1 MSAAVDGG
9 GAVRFA
15 KNPVVQFLAAGLL
28 VLVVVVIGTVQLS
41 SRAADEEALNDAQA
55 TTELLARSV
64 AQPAIPRGLA
74 AGNSGAVDRFDRTV
88 LRRLLVGEVRRIK
101 IWTAQGGIVYSDE
114 TRLIG
119 DRFPLGPEELDVL
132 RNGGTDA
139 EISDLS
145 EPENRFEPAGQS
157 LVEVYTRVRSPEGE
171 PLLFEAYYSATDIA
185 RRREQV
191 YDSFQPIALGGLLVL
206 VAVTTPLLWALTRR
220 LDRTGRDRAR
230 LLERAADASESERR
244 RIARDLH
251 DGVVQDLA
259 GTAFALSA
267 TARDAG
273 TDTDTA
279 RRLEPMASSLRGS
292 LRSLRSLLVE
302 IYPPDLRADG
312 LEAALEDLVAPAA
325 AAGVTARVEV
335 YDVAQASPDAVRLVW
350 RVAQEAVRNALRH
363 SGASHVTVQVRQV
376 GDRLTLDVTDDG
388 AGFDPRKPASGLG
401 LRSQR
406 DLIAEAGGTLDVRS
420 TPGGGTTVHLEVR

>member
-1 MSAAVDGG
+1 M
-9 GAVRFA
+9 RFA

-41 SRAADEEALNDAQA
+41 SRAADEEALNDAQS

-74 AGNSGAVDRFDRTV
+74 AGSPGAVDRFDRTV

-101 IWTAQGGIVYSDE
+101 IWTAQGRIVYSDE

-119 DRFPLGPEELDVL
+119 DRFPLGHEELDVV
-132 RNGGTDA
+132 RNGGTEA
-139 EISDLS
+139 EISDLT

-157 LVEVYTRVRSPEGE
+157 LVEVYTRVKSPEGE

-185 RRREQV
+185 QRREEV

-267 TARDAG
+267 AARDAG
-273 TDTDTA
+273 TDTETA
-279 RRLEPMASSLRGS
+279 CRLEPMASSLRAS

-312 LEAALEDLVAPAA
+312 LGAALEDLVAPAA

-335 YDVAQASPDAVRLVW
+335 YDVAHASADAVRLVW

-363 SGASHVTVQVRQV
+363 SGASHLTVQVRQV

-420 TPGGGTTVHLEVR
+420 TPGGGTTLHLEVR

>member
-157 LVEVYTRVRSPEGE
+157 LVEVYTRVKSPEGE

>member
-420 TPGGGTTVHLEVR
+420 APGGGTTVHLEVR

>member
-335 YDVAQASPDAVRLVW
+335 YDVAQASADAVRLVW

-420 TPGGGTTVHLEVR
+420 APGGGTTVHLEVR

>member
-1 MSAAVDGG
+1 
-9 GAVRFA
+9 VRYA

-41 SRAADEEALNDAQA
+41 SRAADEEALNDAQS

-64 AQPAIPRGLA
+64 AQSAIPRGLA
-74 AGNSGAVDRFDRTV
+74 NGDPGAVDRFDRAV
-88 LRRLLVGEVRRIK
+88 RRRLLVGEVRRIK
-101 IWTAQGGIVYSDE
+101 IWTATGRIVYSDE

-132 RNGGTDA
+132 RHGGTDA
-139 EISDLS
+139 EISDLRQ
-145 EPENRFEPAGQS
+145 PENRFEPAGQS

-171 PLLFEAYYSATDIA
+171 RLLFEAYYSATDIA

-267 TARDAG
+267 TARDPGTEAG
-273 TDTDTA
+273 TA
-279 RRLEPMASSLRGS
+279 RRLEPMASSLRSS

-312 LEAALEDLVAPAA
+312 LESALEDLVAPAA

-335 YDVAQASPDAVRLVW
+335 YDVSHASADAVRLVW

-363 SGASHVTVQVRQV
+363 SGASHLTVQVRQV

-388 AGFDPRKPASGLG
+388 AGFDPRRPASGLG

>member
-1 MSAAVDGG
+1 
-9 GAVRFA
+9 
-15 KNPVVQFLAAGLL
+15 
-28 VLVVVVIGTVQLS
+28 
-41 SRAADEEALNDAQA
+41 
-55 TTELLARSV
+55 
-64 AQPAIPRGLA
+64 
-74 AGNSGAVDRFDRTV
+74 
-88 LRRLLVGEVRRIK
+88 
-101 IWTAQGGIVYSDE
+101 
-114 TRLIG
+114 
-119 DRFPLGPEELDVL
+119 
-132 RNGGTDA
+132 
-139 EISDLS
+139 
-145 EPENRFEPAGQS
+145 
-157 LVEVYTRVRSPEGE
+157 VYTRVHSPEGE

-191 YDSFQPIALGGLLVL
+191 YDAFQPIALGGLLVL

-220 LDRTGRDRAR
+220 LERTGRDRAR

-273 TDTDTA
+273 TAAQTA
-279 RRLEPMASSLRGS
+279 VRLEPMADSLRTS

-312 LEAALEDLVAPAA
+312 LEAALEDLVAPAS

-335 YDVAQASPDAVRLVW
+335 YDVAGASEESVRLVW

-363 SGASHVTVQVRQV
+363 SGAAQVTVQVRRTA
-376 GDRLTLDVTDDG
+376 GRLTLDVTDDG
-388 AGFDPRKPASGLG
+388 DGFDARRPASGLG
-401 LRSQR
+401 LRSLR
-406 DLIAEAGGTLDVRS
+406 DLIDEAGGTLDVRS
-420 TPGGGTTVHLEVR
+420 VPGGGTTVHLEVA

>member
-1 MSAAVDGG
+1 M
-9 GAVRFA
+9 RYA
-15 KNPVVQFLAAGLL
+15 KNPVLQFLAAGLL
-28 VLVVVVIGTVQLS
+28 VLVVVVVGTVQLS

-55 TTELLARSV
+55 TTELLGRSV

-74 AGNSGAVDRFDRTV
+74 TGNPGAVDRFDRTV
-88 LRRLLVGEVRRIK
+88 LKRLLVGEVRRIK
-101 IWTAQGGIVYSDE
+101 IWNAQGRIVYSDE
-114 TRLIG
+114 TRLIN
-119 DRFPLGPEELDVL
+119 DLFPLGPAELDVL
-132 RNGGTDA
+132 RHGGTDA

-157 LVEVYTRVRSPEGE
+157 LVEVYTRVKSPEGE

-191 YDSFQPIALGGLLVL
+191 YDAFQPIALGGLLVL

-267 TARDAG
+267 TARDPGTATATAG
-273 TDTDTA
+273 
-279 RRLEPMASSLRGS
+279 RLEPMAKSLRSS

-302 IYPPDLRADG
+302 IYPPELGADG

-335 YDVAQASPDAVRLVW
+335 YDVAPASADAVRLVW

-363 SGASHVTVQVRQV
+363 SGASHVTVQVRRV

-388 AGFDPRKPASGLG
+388 HGFEPRKPASGLG
-401 LRSQR
+401 LRSMR

-420 TPGGGTTVHLEVR
+420 APGGGTTVHLEVR

>member
-1 MSAAVDGG
+1 M
-9 GAVRFA
+9 RFA

-41 SRAADEEALNDAQA
+41 SRAADEEALNDAQS

-74 AGNSGAVDRFDRTV
+74 AGNPGAVDRFDRTV

-101 IWTAQGGIVYSDE
+101 IWTAQGRIVYSDE

-119 DRFPLGPEELDVL
+119 DRFPLGHEELDVL

-145 EPENRFEPAGQS
+145 EPENRFEPAGQP
-157 LVEVYTRVRSPEGE
+157 LVEVYTRVKSPEGE

-185 RRREQV
+185 QRREEV

-273 TDTDTA
+273 TDTETA
-279 RRLEPMASSLRGS
+279 RRLEPMASSVRAS

-312 LEAALEDLVAPAA
+312 LGAALEDLVAPAA

-335 YDVAQASPDAVRLVW
+335 YDVAHASADAVRLVW

-363 SGASHVTVQVRQV
+363 SGASHLTVQVRQV

-388 AGFDPRKPASGLG
+388 AGFDPRQPASGLG

-420 TPGGGTTVHLEVR
+420 MPGGGTTLHLEVR